1 MKNTKIIATIWPVTE
16 SEEQIIALYK
26 AGINTIRFNFSHA
39 NHENS
44 KKLAD
49 RIKKLNL
56 EWKTN
61 VSLLLDTKWPEIR
74 TGNLEEK
81 FQYKSGDII
90 SMYVDESKRTWNDL
104 FCDYEYLIE
113 DIKIWDIIMVDSG
126 LCRVKVLEKKSD
138 HIRIEILN
146 DSEIG
151 SRRHINL
158 PWVKLKLP
166 GITEKDK
173 TDVLFAIENNYD
185 FIAMSFVRN
194 KENIAELRKLLSENN
209 ASHIK
214 IISKVENQEAIDNLE
229 EIIEFSDW
237 VMVARGD
244 LWIEV
249 PIEKLPYYQKQIVEW
264 CKKRWKFYIVATHL
278 LESMIEQPFPT
289 RAEVS
294 DIYNAVLQDSDC
306 LMLSWESAMWKYP
319 IECAQMMTNVIKQAE
334 IDKSKSL
341 DTFSYEWFWKQGNQ
355 KKHLMKQAIELWE
368 SIWAKAL
375 CIYTEYG
382 FLARMWAAY
391 KANIPM
397 FAFTNNQSTANYTN
411 ALYNVQWIVLDN
423 FSNNYENN
431 LEESLKFLQNSQ
443 NLKSWDKIIVMWD
456 LQKNNQEIPVI
467 KIMEI

>member
-16 SEEQIIALYK
+16 SEEKIIALYK

-49 RIKKLNL
+49 RIKKLNK

-61 VSLLLDTKWPEIR
+61 LSLLLDTKWPEIR

-90 SMYVDESKRTWNDL
+90 SMYVDESKRSWNDL
-104 FCDYEYLIE
+104 FCDYEFLIE
-113 DIKIWDIIMVDSG
+113 DINIWDIIMVDSG

-138 HIRIEILN
+138 YIRIEILN

-158 PWVKLKLP
+158 PGVKLKLP
-166 GITEKDK
+166 GITEKDRV
-173 TDVLFAIENNYD
+173 DVLFAIENNYD

-214 IISKVENQEAIDNLE
+214 IISKVENQEAIENLE

-237 VMVARGD
+237 VMVARWD

-306 LMLSWESAMWKYP
+306 LMLSGESAMGKYP
-319 IECAQMMTNVIKQAE
+319 IECAQMMTKVIEQAE
-334 IDKSKSL
+334 IDKPKSL
-341 DTFSYEWFWKQGNQ
+341 DTFSYEWFWKQWNQ

-397 FAFTNNQSTANYTN
+397 FAFTNNQNTANYTN
-411 ALYNVQWIVLDN
+411 ALYNVQWVVLEN

-443 NLKSWDKIIVMWD
+443 NIKSADKIIVIGD
-456 LQKNNQEIPVI
+456 LQRNNQEIPVI
-467 KIMEI
+467 KIMEV

>member
-1 MKNTKIIATIWPVTE
+1 MGP
-16 SEEQIIALYK
+16 S
-26 AGINTIRFNFSHA
+26 
-39 NHENS
+39 
-44 KKLAD
+44 
-49 RIKKLNL
+49 
-56 EWKTN
+56 
-61 VSLLLDTKWPEIR
+61 
-74 TGNLEEK
+74 
-81 FQYKSGDII
+81 
-90 SMYVDESKRTWNDL
+90 SME
-104 FCDYEYLIE
+104 
-113 DIKIWDIIMVDSG
+113 
-126 LCRVKVLEKKSD
+126 
-138 HIRIEILN
+138 
-146 DSEIG
+146 
-151 SRRHINL
+151 
-158 PWVKLKLP
+158 
-166 GITEKDK
+166 
-173 TDVLFAIENNYD
+173 
-185 FIAMSFVRN
+185 
-194 KENIAELRKLLSENN
+194 KLLSENN

-214 IISKVENQEAIDNLE
+214 IISKVENQEAIENLE

-237 VMVARGD
+237 VMVARWD

-306 LMLSWESAMWKYP
+306 LMLSGESAMGKYP
-319 IECAQMMTNVIKQAE
+319 IECAQMMTKVIEQAE
-334 IDKSKSL
+334 IDKPKSL
-341 DTFSYEWFWKQGNQ
+341 DTFRYEWFWKQWNQ

-397 FAFTNNQSTANYTN
+397 FAFTNNQNTANYTN
-411 ALYNVQWIVLDN
+411 ALYNVQWVVLEN

-443 NLKSWDKIIVMWD
+443 NIKSADKIIVIGD
-456 LQKNNQEIPVI
+456 LQRNNQEIPVI
-467 KIMEI
+467 KIMEV